1 MMAMCI
7 DLAVTMCF
15 GCLQF
20 EQSGEL
26 RKPVVGAVWF
36 YAYVRAYS
44 VGLMNSVITGLL
56 LGNVLPKSKRFWMR
70 RLVWT
75 GVGIHWDNLL
85 EPINED
91 NQFSMADVY
100 IMLSANISI
109 HSLIFWYMDAL
120 LPGDFGMPKPVY
132 FPFTVVTIHFTRT
145 CITTLRSGL
154 CYRNFVCRLCVCLS
168 VTLVHLT
175 QRVEPFGNIF

>member
-1 MMAMCI
+1 
-7 DLAVTMCF
+7 
-15 GCLQF
+15 
-20 EQSGEL
+20 
-26 RKPVVGAVWF
+26 
-36 YAYVRAYS
+36 
-44 VGLMNSVITGLL
+44 
-56 LGNVLPKSKRFWMR
+56 MR

-132 FPFTVVTIHFTRT
+132 FPFTVVTIHFYPNVHDYVTFGS
-145 CITTLRSGL
+145 LLSQ
-154 CYRNFVCRLCVCLS
+154 FRLSSVVCLS
-168 VTLVHLT
+168 VCL
-175 QRVEPFGNIF
+175 